1 MKKQMTPTITAY
13 VLIYAACILFGRPLE
28 SLPATA
34 LQYLAWPLSASLITG
49 LIYPHLTPQKGACH
63 DYH

>member
-1 MKKQMTPTITAY
+1 MKKYITPTITAF
-13 VLIYAACILFGRPLE
+13 VLIYAACILFGRPLA

-34 LQYLAWPLSASLITG
+34 LQYLAWSLPASLIIG

-63 DYH
+63 DNN